1 MAINWQ
7 HEAHPTTGER
17 LSEKVLDPDHRACQ
31 DRGMRAKIGQVIR
44 GALEGA
50 LNQTTA
56 NDTGRAGGAGPPGS
70 GGGWAEGNGY
80 LAGSAPA
87 GPDKAGH
94 SAEDMRKP

>member
-1 MAINWQ
+1 MSIDTSVGRVEGVRVSIDTSVQ
-7 HEAHPTTGER
+7 VSGQG
-17 LSEKVLDPDHRACQ
+17 SSQ

-70 GGGWAEGNGY
+70 GGGWAEGNG
-80 LAGSAPA
+80 
-87 GPDKAGH
+87 
-94 SAEDMRKP
+94 